1 MDNICP
7 DCQTLI
13 TGKHKKSHE
22 LLSLISTLPNSQLY
36 KCTTCH
42 AYLHC
47 YDRQWEV
54 LIEGYYNQVSDVEN
68 SGLQK
73 LAMG

>member
-7 DCQTLI
+7 DCQTLM
-13 TGKHKKSHE
+13 TGKHKASHSF
-22 LLSLISTLPNSQLY
+22 LSLISTLPNSQLY

-54 LIEGYYNQVSDVEN
+54 LIEGYYRQLSKVEETT
-68 SGLQK
+68 QPR
-73 LAMG
+73 LAAG

>member
-7 DCQTLI
+7 DCQTLL
-13 TGKHKKSHE
+13 TSKHKASHT

-36 KCTTCH
+36 KCTACH

-54 LIEGYYNQVSDVEN
+54 LIEGYYSKMSDLVN
-68 SGLQK
+68 SSQPT
-73 LAMG
+73 LAAV